1 MSADAED
8 RLSSDRSTTIIEY
21 RSIPAG
27 TVHCRIVCAFCG
39 DAIEQKLKEI
49 SEILQKAGASDVS
62 IAVSISDQDLR
73 PTATGHSSASW
84 MAPSRSADD

>member
-62 IAVSISDQDLR
+62 IAVSISGEAFK
-73 PTATGHSSASW
+73 PIVTARTYEGW
-84 MAPSRSADD
+84 MAPLSGGDE